1 MRYSASQMRRLMVLP
16 AAVLL
21 AGAFLLGY
29 GLPRGDRAASPVRA
43 ATVVD
48 EVREALASG
57 YYRPVSP
64 RVLRLGSVDAML
76 AALGDPYTAYLPRAD
91 YALLRQ
97 EAAGS
102 YVGIG
107 VSVVPARAG
116 LLVVAT
122 RPGPA
127 RAAGIRVGDTILR
140 IAGAD
145 ARRGAT
151 EALARITRTHARRI
165 RLELLRAGRVLR
177 VSVARE
183 HLRVRDVQARLLSY
197 AGRRWGHVRL
207 ARFDTGAARSLR
219 REIEL
224 LERRGAAGLVL
235 DLRDDPGGL
244 LDEAVGVASLFLD
257 RGVVV
262 SLRGAHRPPTVYRAS
277 GEAVSRLP
285 LVVLVDRSTASSAEI
300 VAAALR
306 DHHRAAIVGERTYGK
321 ALVQTIDP
329 LGDGGALALT
339 VAHYYTA
346 SGTDISGVGVAP
358 DVRAVDRLRTPTDE
372 ALTAALQT
380 LARPTS

>member
-1 MRYSASQMRRLMVLP
+1 MPYSASQMRRLMVLP
-16 AAVLL
+16 AAVVL

-48 EVREALASG
+48 EVREALASD
-57 YYRPVSP
+57 YYRRVPP

-76 AALGDPYTAYLPRAD
+76 SALGDPYTAYLPRAD

-107 VSVVPARAG
+107 ISVVPAHSG

-122 RPGPA
+122 PPGPA

-145 ARRGAT
+145 ARLGPA
-151 EALARITRTHARRI
+151 EAQTRIARAHSRRI
-165 RLELLRAGRVLR
+165 RLELLRAGRVLH

-183 HLRVRDVQARLLSY
+183 LLRARDVQARLLSF

-207 ARFDTGAARSLR
+207 ARFDAGVARVLR
-219 REIEL
+219 REVEL
-224 LERRGAAGLVL
+224 LQRRGADGIVL
-235 DLRDDPGGL
+235 DLRGDPGGL
-244 LDEAVGVASLFLD
+244 LDEAVGVVSLFLD

-262 SLRGAHRPPTVYRAS
+262 SLRGAHRGPTVYRSS
-277 GEAVSRLP
+277 GDAVSRLP
-285 LVVLVDRSTASSAEI
+285 LAVLVDRFTASSAEI

-306 DHHRAAIVGERTYGK
+306 DHHRASIIGERTYGK

-346 SGTDISGVGVAP
+346 SGADISGVGVVP
-358 DVRAVDRLRTPTDE
+358 DVHAVDRVRTPTDE
-372 ALTAALQT
+372 ALTVALQA